1 MAVLGLIWWSA
12 TSPISMDYGYTP
24 AIYQFINFI
33 LDIIGAKALSERYI
47 VTTLEAIGHVL

>member
-1 MAVLGLIWWSA
+1 
-12 TSPISMDYGYTP
+12 MDYGYTP